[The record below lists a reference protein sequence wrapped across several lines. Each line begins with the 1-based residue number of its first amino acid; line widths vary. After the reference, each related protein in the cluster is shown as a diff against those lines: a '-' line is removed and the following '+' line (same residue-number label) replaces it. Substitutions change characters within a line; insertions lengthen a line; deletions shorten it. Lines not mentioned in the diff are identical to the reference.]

1 MWQVCLYLHFFF
13 LGPLAQWLER
23 LTHNQGVVG
32 SSPTGTTF
40 LAKSSMKVGLF
51 LFLKKKTY

>member
-1 MWQVCLYLHFFF
+1 MALARCGKFIYIYDLV

-40 LAKSSMKVGLF
+40 WGEKAR
-51 LFLKKKTY
+51 